1 MTYGSEEQKQLIPR
15 TLRGEL
21 IWCQLF
27 SEPSAGVD
35 LAAVRTRA
43 VREGDNWKIS
53 GQKVWTSGAQVAD
66 FGILLARTDPELPK
80 HKGLTF
86 FIVDMRLPGVEVQPI
101 KQISGHSE
109 FNEVFL
115 DGVELPDSCRLGEV
129 NQGWQV
135 AMHALSAERFKRLN
149 TRMPSMLSVL
159 DLAQSCDIEGQ
170 AR

>member
-1 MTYGSEEQKQLIPR
+1 M
-15 TLRGEL
+15 
-21 IWCQLF
+21 
-27 SEPSAGVD
+27 
-35 LAAVRTRA
+35 
-43 VREGDNWKIS
+43 
-53 GQKVWTSGAQVAD
+53 
-66 FGILLARTDPELPK
+66 PK

-159 DLAQSCDIEGQ
+159 ELAQSCDIEGTRAIERDDVRQ
-170 AR
+170 YLAASPGQQMRSGKFYVAHVDRAFRRGRAGQ